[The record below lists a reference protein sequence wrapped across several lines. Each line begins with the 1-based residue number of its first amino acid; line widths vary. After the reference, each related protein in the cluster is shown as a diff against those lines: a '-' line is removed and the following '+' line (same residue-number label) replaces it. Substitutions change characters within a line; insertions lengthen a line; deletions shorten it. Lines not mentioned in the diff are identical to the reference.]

1 MPNGM
6 RSKSNQIN
14 NRYKE
19 VLMKGK
25 RNRITA
31 YMLCFMLLA
40 GIIAPQGI
48 YTEGVHAA
56 SEKAV
61 ASKEWND
68 VEDKLKTKLGT
79 GYNEAGLCTG
89 FLYWALKNA
98 YGVDWGDNSYV
109 IDLYNKLV
117 DKGISKV
124 AEGTSGKITSD
135 MKPGDIV
142 IFFLGD
148 SGIHCAILGEGGKL
162 YHATTSGGVQYS
174 PTLSE
179 WMSYAGDD
187 KTSDSYV
194 VFRGLNSTGSLSIIK
209 KSDNT
214 DITKGNSCYSLKGA
228 KYGLYKG
235 DDLIGTLITDEDGK
249 ASLDNIPYGSYVL
262 KEIEASKGYAVDE
275 TEYKIKVDNQTTKQT
290 VKETP
295 QGDPA
300 AAVIYKIDEDTH
312 ETWSASNLPQGSA
325 KLAGAEYTVKY
336 YDGYYTS
343 STDFNNIT
351 PTRTWVIKTNE
362 NGKTMLTESLLVR
375 GDDFYYSSSG
385 AVTLPLGTLT
395 IQETKAP
402 EGYLLDSTLHVQQIK
417 PEGKLE
423 GVHTYNIPVHKE
435 TVIKG
440 GVKINKTD
448 TETGASQQGNATFK
462 SAQFSIINDS
472 TNPVEVDGKKY
483 GKGAVVKVITTN
495 DNSIAQTS
503 ADCLPYGDYIIRET
517 KAPAGY
523 LNTGT
528 IEHKFSIRKDGEI
541 IDLTKTPMIND
552 VIRGGV
558 KIRKND
564 TQTGEKEQG
573 SATFKGAEF
582 TIINKSTNPVKVD
595 GKIYKAE
602 EVVKVLVTGEDG
614 TAQTSADLLPYG
626 KYLIKETKV
635 PKGYTAKG
643 AAQREAAISE
653 DGKIVDLTTS
663 PIINDVIRGGV
674 KIRKNDMQT
683 ETKVQ
688 GDATFEG
695 AEFSIINRSKASV
708 IVEGREYA
716 AGDVVKIITT
726 DKDGVAQTAADTLPY
741 GEYTIK
747 ETKAPTGYLN
757 EGVIERDFNIRLDGE
772 IVDMTGEPVIND
784 VIRGGMQLQK
794 WDRELGASEALGGG
808 DYSQAKDGAK
818 LTGIEFTITNKS
830 KAAVIVDGKEYAPD
844 EVIAVLSTAWNEEI
858 KAYSVETP
866 NDYLPYGTYEVKE
879 TKTNKSYLLT
889 DGKARTFEIR
899 EHGKIVTFDKEE
911 TELTF
916 RNFVVRGDL
925 ELVKVE
931 DTSMKRMAG
940 IPFKLTN
947 TVTGECHVIVT
958 DDNGYVSTESKWNK
972 HTENTNANDKL
983 LEMEEITAEDV
994 DDTAGVWFGLGEF
1007 GSMAQANDTLGAI
1020 PYGTY
1025 ILDEM
1030 RCENNAEHELI
1041 QNVEIKVSRND
1052 AVIHLGTI
1060 TNDISNTEITPE
1072 EPEPDEP
1079 EKPEPEPTKP
1089 DEPEPQEPTEPDEP
1103 EETPEPEEPTKEKE
1117 PQPETPKKQEEKTPE
1132 KEKDIP
1138 DIVKTGDEIPT
1149 IVIIAGLLLLLSAV
1163 VGIRAIA
1170 RKRELAKEEQARQKE
1185 KQRIEDIN
1193 DFFK

>member
-1 MPNGM
+1 
-6 RSKSNQIN
+6 
-14 NRYKE
+14 
-19 VLMKGK
+19 MKGK
-25 RNRITA
+25 RNKIMA
-31 YMLCFMLLA
+31 YMLCLMLLA
-40 GIIAPQGI
+40 GMIMPQGFH
-48 YTEGVHAA
+48 TESVYAA

-61 ASKEWND
+61 ASKEWDD
-68 VEDKLKTKLGT
+68 VEKELKTKLGT
-79 GYNEAGLCTG
+79 GYDAVGLCTG

-98 YGVDWGDNSYV
+98 YGVDWGDNSFV
-109 IDLYNKLV
+109 IDLYEKLE
-117 DKGISKV
+117 DKGITKV
-124 AEGTSGKITSD
+124 AEGTNGKITSD
-135 MKPGDIV
+135 MKPGDII
-142 IFFLGD
+142 IFFEGS
-148 SGIHCAILGEGGKL
+148 SGSHCAILGESGKL
-162 YHATTSGGVQYS
+162 YHATTSGGVQCG

-179 WMSYAGDD
+179 WMSYPPED
-187 KTSDSYV
+187 KNCDRYE
-194 VFRGLNSTGSLSIIK
+194 VFRGLNSTGSLSIVK

-235 DDLIGTLITDEDGK
+235 DDLIGTLVTDEDGK
-249 ASLDNIPYGSYVL
+249 ASLDDIPYGSYTL
-262 KEIEASKGYAVDE
+262 KEIEASKGYAIDP
-275 TEYKIKVDNQTTKQT
+275 TEYKIKIDDHTAKET
-290 VKETP
+290 VTETP
-295 QGDPA
+295 QGDPV

-312 ETWSASNLPQGSA
+312 ETWAASNLPQGSA
-325 KLAGAEYTVKY
+325 KLAGAEYTVRY

-351 PTRTWVIKTNE
+351 PTRSWVIKTNE

-402 EGYLLDSTLHVQQIK
+402 EGYKLDNKLHVQQIK

-435 TVIKG
+435 TVIRG

-448 TETGASQQGNATFK
+448 TETGLSQQGNATFK
-462 SAQFSIINDS
+462 GAEFSIINDS

-483 GKGAVVKVITTN
+483 AKGAVVKVITT
-495 DNSIAQTS
+495 DDSGIAQTA
-503 ADCLPYGDYIIRET
+503 ADCLPYGDYIIKET

-523 LNTGT
+523 LNKGT
-528 IEHKFSIRKDGEI
+528 IERQFSIREDKKV
-541 IDLTKTPMIND
+541 IDLTSKPMIND
-552 VIRGGV
+552 VIRGGL

-564 TQTGEKEQG
+564 TQTGTKEQG

-582 TIINKSTNPVKVD
+582 SIINKSSKPVKVD
-595 GKIYKAE
+595 GKLYDTDD
-602 EVVKVLVTGEDG
+602 VVKVLVTGDDG
-614 TAQTSADLLPYG
+614 TTQTASDFLPYG

-643 AAQREAAISE
+643 TIEREVTISE
-653 DGKIVDLTTS
+653 DGKIVDMTGT
-663 PIINDVIRGGV
+663 PIINDVIRGGI

-708 IVEGREYA
+708 IVDGKEYA
-716 AGDVVKIITT
+716 PDDVVKVITT
-726 DKDGVAQTAADTLPY
+726 NESGVAQTAADTLPY
-741 GEYTIK
+741 GEYTIV

-757 EGVIERDFNIRLDGE
+757 EGVIERDFSIRLDGE
-772 IVDMTGEPVIND
+772 IVDMTEEPIIND

-808 DYSQAKDGAK
+808 DYSQAEAGAK

-844 EVIAVLSTAWNEEI
+844 EVIVTLSTAWNEDIE
-858 KAYSVETP
+858 AYSIETP
-866 NDYLPYGTYEVKE
+866 ADYLPYGTYEVKE

-899 EHGKIVTFDKEE
+899 EHGKIVTFDKEG
-911 TELTF
+911 TDLIF
-916 RNFVVRGDL
+916 KNFVVRGDL

-931 DTSMKRMAG
+931 DGTMKRMAG

-983 LEMEEITAEDV
+983 LEMENIKTEDM
-994 DDTAGVWFGLGEF
+994 DDRAGVWFGLGEF
-1007 GSMAQANDTLGAI
+1007 GSMAEANDTLGAV

-1041 QNVEIKVSRND
+1041 NNVEIKVSRND
-1052 AVIHLGTI
+1052 VVIHLGTI
-1060 TNDISNTEITPE
+1060 TNDISDTEIPPE
-1072 EPEPDEP
+1072 EPE
-1079 EKPEPEPTKP
+1079 
-1089 DEPEPQEPTEPDEP
+1089 EPDEP
-1103 EETPEPEEPTKEKE
+1103 EEPEEPEEPDEPEEPETPEEPIEPEEPEDKEE
-1117 PQPETPKKQEEKTPE
+1117 PKPETPKKQEPKTPE
-1132 KEKDIP
+1132 KEKVIP
-1138 DIVKTGDEIPT
+1138 NIVKTGDEIPT
-1149 IVIIAGLLLLLSAV
+1149 IVIIAGMLLLLSAV
-1163 VGIRAIA
+1163 IGIRVAA
-1170 RKRELAKEEQARQKE
+1170 RKKELAKRKE